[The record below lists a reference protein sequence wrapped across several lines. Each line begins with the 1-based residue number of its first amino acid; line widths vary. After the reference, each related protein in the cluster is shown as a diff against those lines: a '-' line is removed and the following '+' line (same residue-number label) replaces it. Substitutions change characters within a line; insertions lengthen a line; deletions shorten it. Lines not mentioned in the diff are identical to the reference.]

1 MRIRLIAPP
10 EAPQLRQARMD
21 EAIVTGQPFFEKP
34 YYYENIETGQQYHD
48 LFGCVGWPN
57 VITDK
62 NKAPNKPGYIAIV
75 GIIKN
80 SEPVEKAPFRIM
92 EEFESHNI
100 LYLFDE
106 MVRMRNE
113 WGYGLHPDLLRT
125 WIGDSDRFITELA
138 IFNDEFVRYGKPQ
151 NSILI
156 APPDDFG
163 IPNMFDVYTRAI
175 SQSLDSNTQRLYYGG
190 NTILRNRIKEF
201 MDKDPIIIGMGGLVY
216 SLIRRRTWMEQAQ
229 ENVFVVEEGI

>member
-10 EAPQLRQARMD
+10 EAPQIRQARMD

-216 SLIRRRTWMEQAQ
+216 SLIRRRTWMDQAQ
-229 ENVFVVEEGI
+229 ENVFVIEEGI

>member
-201 MDKDPIIIGMGGLVY
+201 MDKDPIIIGMGGLV
-216 SLIRRRTWMEQAQ
+216 
-229 ENVFVVEEGI
+229 VEEGI

>member
-216 SLIRRRTWMEQAQ
+216 SLIRRRTWMDQAQ
-229 ENVFVVEEGI
+229 ENVFTIEEVV

>member
-163 IPNMFDVYTRAI
+163 IPNMFDVYTRTI
-175 SQSLDSNTQRLYYGG
+175 SQALDSDTQRLFYGG
-190 NTILRNRIKEF
+190 NTILKNRIKEF
-201 MDKDPIIIGMGGLVY
+201 MDKDPVIIGMGGLVY
-216 SLIRRRTWMEQAQ
+216 SLVRRCTWMDQTQ
-229 ENVFVVEEGI
+229 ENVFTVEEGV